1 MSSVTQRVS
10 GKLILTA
17 LVLAGALGG
26 LYLYDLLR
34 KHEAQAAAV
43 AAGEPVAV
51 PVVVASASGAPLA
64 RQVETIGT
72 VVADHQVLVAAEVSG
87 RITQIHFTSGQKVKS
102 GTALVQLNDGP
113 LRSEIERRKVAV
125 RLAQTDLERAKRL
138 HGQTL
143 SSADYERYVAAS
155 AEAQALLEQ
164 AREEAAQRLV
174 RAPFNGELGVRQVNL
189 GQYVEAGTPIA
200 TLIDSSVLHV
210 DFSVPER
217 YRELLQTGLVT
228 RIQGHDPQ
236 QAANLG
242 RVTAIDPQ
250 ISKENRAIR
259 VRATLAPLAP
269 ISPGQFVHVSLQL
282 PPGTPTTTVPT
293 VALESSLTGDFV
305 YVLRTDGERQTAHRL
320 AVSTGQQ
327 SEDRTEVFGQA
338 IGPDDLVVIS
348 GQINLQ
354 DGAQVTTRI
363 ADAPAVDER
372 ALGLYNRKER

>member
-1 MSSVTQRVS
+1 MSSATYRAG
-10 GKLILTA
+10 GKLALTA

-34 KHEAQAAAV
+34 KREAQAAAQ
-43 AAGEPVAV
+43 AAGEPAPVA
-51 PVVVASASGAPLA
+51 VVVASASGAPLA
-64 RQVETIGT
+64 RHVDTIGT
-72 VVADHQVLVAAEVSG
+72 VIADHQVLGAAEVAG

-102 GTALVQLNDGP
+102 GMPLVQLNDGP
-113 LRSEIERRKVAV
+113 LRSELERRKVAM

-138 HGQTL
+138 HGQTM
-143 SSADYERYVAAS
+143 SSADYERYAAAH

-174 RAPFNGELGVRQVNL
+174 RAPFSGELGVRQVNL

-200 TLIDSSVLHV
+200 TLTDPTVLHV
-210 DFSVPER
+210 DFNVPER

-228 RIQGHDPQ
+228 RIQGHDRQ
-236 QAANLG
+236 QAASLG

-259 VRATLAPLAP
+259 VRATLPAQVQV
-269 ISPGQFVHVSLQL
+269 SPGQFVHVSLQL

-305 YVLRTDGERQTAHRL
+305 YVLRRDGERQTAHRL
-320 AVSTGQQ
+320 AVNTGQQ
-327 SEDRTEVFGQA
+327 SEDRTEVLGQA
-338 IGPDDLVVIS
+338 IAPHDLVVIS

-354 DGAQVTTRI
+354 DGAQVTSRV
-363 ADAPAVDER
+363 AEVPAVDER
-372 ALGLYNRKER
+372 TLGQYSRKEQ